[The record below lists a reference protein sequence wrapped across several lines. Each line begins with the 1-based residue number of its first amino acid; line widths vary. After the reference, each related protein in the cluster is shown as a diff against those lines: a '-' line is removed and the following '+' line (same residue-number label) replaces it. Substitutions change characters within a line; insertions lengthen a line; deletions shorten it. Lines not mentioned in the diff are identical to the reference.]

1 MLLSSFWINIWEE
14 MAVTITWVKARQIF
28 ISRGNPTVEVRHF
41 ALPSLPGA
49 VNLVLPLFSFC
60 LDQRLSPT
68 LLEIGSSSVC
78 LCPSSA
84 RRCAQD
90 LLTSGFVFYVGSGL
104 TVLCGCAQ
112 VDVGLRD
119 GSYARGA
126 VPSGVSTGTS
136 VCSMP
141 PSPFTP
147 RFCFS
152 SAPVPEPLLGFIDLV
167 SLIWACR
174 GIWAVGL
181 VDRSSSSW

>member
-1 MLLSSFWINIWEE
+1 MDKSPGAASHLRLSSLVNRGIYEALELRDGGSDYLGKGVLKE
-14 MAVTITWVKARQIF
+14 MAVTITWVKTRQIF
-28 ISRGNPTVEVRHF
+28 ISRGNPTVE
-41 ALPSLPGA
+41 
-49 VNLVLPLFSFC
+49 
-60 LDQRLSPT
+60 
-68 LLEIGSSSVC
+68 
-78 LCPSSA
+78 
-84 RRCAQD
+84 
-90 LLTSGFVFYVGSGL
+90 
-104 TVLCGCAQ
+104 

-174 GIWAVGL
+174 GI
-181 VDRSSSSW
+181 

>member
-1 MLLSSFWINIWEE
+1 

-28 ISRGNPTVEVRHF
+28 ISRGNPTVEVQHF

-49 VNLVLPLFSFC
+49 VSLVLPLFFC

-68 LLEIGSSSVC
+68 LLEIRSSSVC
-78 LCPSSA
+78 LCPGSA
-84 RRCAQD
+84 RRCGQD

-112 VDVGLRD
+112 VDVGLSD

-126 VPSGVSTGTS
+126 VPSGTSTGTS

-152 SAPVPEPLLGFIDLV
+152 SAPVPKPLLGLIDLGASRDLSDGISRSV
-167 SLIWACR
+167 QFILIT
-174 GIWAVGL
+174 
-181 VDRSSSSW
+181 

>member
-1 MLLSSFWINIWEE
+1 

-60 LDQRLSPT
+60 LDQRLIPT

-78 LCPSSA
+78 LCPGSA
-84 RRCAQD
+84 CRCAQD

-112 VDVGLRD
+112 GGRGPQRRQLRE
-119 GSYARGA
+119 GA
-126 VPSGVSTGTS
+126 VPSDASTGTS

-152 SAPVPEPLLGFIDLV
+152 SAPVPEPLLGLIDLGASRDLSGGISRSV
-167 SLIWACR
+167 QFILIT
-174 GIWAVGL
+174 
-181 VDRSSSSW
+181 

>member
-1 MLLSSFWINIWEE
+1 MLLSSFWLNIWEE
-14 MAVTITWVKARQIF
+14 MAVTITWVKTRQIF

-112 VDVGLRD
+112 VDVGLSD
-119 GSYARGA
+119 GSYARGPYPA
-126 VPSGVSTGTS
+126 THPLV
-136 VCSMP
+136 
-141 PSPFTP
+141 
-147 RFCFS
+147 RL
-152 SAPVPEPLLGFIDLV
+152 SAPCLHLHSPRAFVFRVLRFLSRCLV
-167 SLIWACR
+167 WLIWARR

>member
-1 MLLSSFWINIWEE
+1 

-78 LCPSSA
+78 LCPGSA

-112 VDVGLRD
+112 VDVGLSD

-136 VCSMP
+136 VCSISIHP
-141 PSPFTP
+141 
-147 RFCFS
+147 
-152 SAPVPEPLLGFIDLV
+152 ALLFFECSG
-167 SLIWACR
+167 S
-174 GIWAVGL
+174 
-181 VDRSSSSW
+181 